1 MQQPCPKCENTG
13 KVKVEKPVARGGI
26 MGEVEED
33 CDLCSGTGWLEE
45 DLMPQLLERF
55 DRIIELLEK
64 ISGGK

>member
-13 KVKVEKPVARGGI
+13 KVKVEKPVARGV
-26 MGEVEED
+26 MGKVEED
-33 CDLCSGTGWLEE
+33 CDLCKGSGWLEE

>member
-1 MQQPCPKCENTG
+1 MLQPCQKCKTTG
-13 KVKVEKPVARGGI
+13 KVKVEKTVARGGI
-26 MGEVEED
+26 MGEEEED
-33 CDLCSGTGWLEE
+33 CDLCNGSGWLEE